1 MQYRNVM
8 FDLIHQFK
16 VQSVPELERKL
27 EKLKRDFFMSMG
39 LSMKLSDSPVNCN
52 VSLRD
57 LWEESLH
64 EDTDDYQRIL
74 SKALFLK

>member
-1 MQYRNVM
+1 M

-16 VQSVPELERKL
+16 VQSVPELEQKL
-27 EKLKRDFFMSMG
+27 EKIRRDYFMTLG
-39 LSMKLSDSPVNCN
+39 LSMKLSDASVNCN

-64 EDTDDYQRIL
+64 EDTDDYKRIL